1 MNINSSFLK
10 TLFLS
15 KNEDLTLS
23 MLQSIN
29 RTLRLFYVFIFIAL
43 PIFFTIDYNIALQL
57 IILSTPVT
65 YIIYAYTLI
74 SFEEQVGDFLNNIGM
89 RIGYKK
95 VKAVE
100 FSIFFLNLVLISY
113 SCIVILMH

>member
-10 TLFLS
+10 TLFPS

-23 MLQSIN
+23 MLQSID
-29 RTLRLFYVFIFIAL
+29 RSLRLFYVFIFIAL
-43 PIFFTIDYNIALQL
+43 PIFFTIDYNIALPL
-57 IILSTPVT
+57 IILSVPVT

-74 SFEEQVGDFLNNIGM
+74 SFEEQVSDFLNNIGM

-100 FSIFFLNLVLISY
+100 FFIFFVNLVLVSY
-113 SCIVILMH
+113 SCIVMLKH